1 MNCNQC
7 PRWCNVDRDQTK
19 GACGMP
25 WQPRVAKAMLHFG
38 EEPVISGTQG
48 SGTVFFAGCNLHCI
62 YCQNEKISHTEAGR
76 IVTTEELRTIYSDLI
91 AQGAHNINLVTP
103 THFVRA
109 IRDSLL
115 PKLSVPVVYNTSS
128 YEDPLTL
135 QCLEGLIDVY
145 LADLKYLDPR
155 LSHKLS
161 GAKDYPQVALKAIQ
175 EMLRQT
181 GPFHIDQH
189 GLLTKGVLIRHLMLP
204 GQEEDTFRVI
214 DRVKECFGDQV
225 MFSLMAQYTPHGDLS
240 RFPLLQHPIS
250 EDQYQRCLSYLEENG
265 PEYGFYQEREAATD
279 EFLPDFSQ
287 E

>member
-1 MNCNQC
+1 
-7 PRWCNVDRDQTK
+7 
-19 GACGMP
+19 MP

-76 IVTTEELRTIYSDLI
+76 IVTTEELRAIYSDLI